1 VFLEYDVDD
10 GAFDSREWRWWA
22 AYEGSG
28 PILPLVMVDSGNQI
42 SNGYEDF
49 YTVYKGMVD
58 AALARPAQAEIEAYW
73 SRNGDKVTFSAQVTN
88 RSGVTL
94 SGSNAATVHA
104 IVYEETQVA
113 VTGRYVRAVASTGI
127 SSLAPDATA
136 TFELETPELVD
147 VDWDKLRYL
156 VLVDYRPGGT
166 SGPYDMLQAAF
177 ARSPASL
184 TVQPETLSFWVDP
197 ADPVPQAV
205 PVMFESAETMNWTT
219 LSSASWLTVTPASGS
234 TTLQPLVSLVT
245 EALSSGWQSGVLTF
259 TATGGTAADQVA
271 VTAFYG
277 TVQRVYLPLTIR

>member
-1 VFLEYDVDD
+1 MFLEYDVDD
-10 GAFDSREWRWWA
+10 NAFYSREGRWWA
-22 AYEGSG
+22 AYGAGSV
-28 PILPLVMVDSGNQI
+28 ILPLVMVDSGNQI
-42 SNGYEDF
+42 SNGSEDF
-49 YTVYKGMVD
+49 YTVYKGMVH
-58 AALARPAQAEIEAYW
+58 AALARPALAEIEAYRW
-73 SRNGDKVTFSAQVTN
+73 RAGDKVTFSAQVTN

-94 SGSNAATVHA
+94 SGGNAATVHA

-113 VTGRYVRAVASTGI
+113 ITGRYVRAVASTGI

-136 TFELETPELVD
+136 TFELETSELVD

-156 VLVDYRPGGT
+156 VLVDYRPAGS

-177 ARSPASL
+177 AQSPTSFA
-184 TVQPETLSFWVDP
+184 VQPETLSFWVDP

-234 TTLQPLVSLVT
+234 TTIQPLVSLIT
-245 EALSSGWQSGVLTF
+245 EALSPGWQSGVLTF
-259 TATGGTAADQVA
+259 TATDGTAADQVA

-277 TVQRVYLPLTIR
+277 TVQWVYLPLTIK